1 MPPIKGPLTG
11 RRGRALRCGAVA
23 IATLFL
29 VGFESPAAAPRRV
42 SIPLD
47 CSRGPSGQMQN
58 VVITVPAHVPAGS
71 RYTVRVDGVDSGK
84 ISHTGLRYIFDM
96 GYAWPVPPGA
106 RYVEGSARI
115 VAGTGSENVRPG
127 ARIVQASGS
136 VDSVIPAHVEDGS
149 SYTPPSFEFEL
160 DVTGPPGT
168 SITQSFSGY
177 HVTAHAFL
185 VGDVHTSCEPVPRPF
200 PVAVTRVEA
209 GS

>member
-1 MPPIKGPLTG
+1 MTG
-11 RRGRALRCGAVA
+11 RLGWALRCGAMAVVS
-23 IATLFL
+23 LFL

-47 CSRGPSGQMQN
+47 CSRGPSGQMHN
-58 VVITVPAHVPAGS
+58 IVITVPAHVPAGS
-71 RYTVRVDGVDSGK
+71 RYTVRVDGVDSGR

-96 GYAWPVPPGA
+96 GYEWLVPPAA
-106 RYVEGSARI
+106 RYVEGSAR
-115 VAGTGSENVRPG
+115 VVPGTGSENVRPG
-127 ARIVQASGS
+127 ARMVHTSGS
-136 VDSVIPAHVEDGS
+136 VELVLPAHVDSGS

-160 DVTGPPGT
+160 DAAGAPGA

-177 HVTAHAFL
+177 HVTANAFL